1 MLFRSARLIQSMVG
15 NAAGI
20 TGTVTISLLDGQLTA
35 ESRVELGLGYESEY
49 LLDTVVVG
57 AGGTPGQWA
66 VRLRNRIESPVRI
79 EECRAFTLPT
89 GVLAMPLAETVP
101 VGTTLNPNQAVDVV
115 YQLQPADAMLVAET
129 LPVRATPIPDAA
141 VLLGMLV
148 LPGGGAATPSKVTVN
163 ARFPTTPDAEPIVG
177 LKVEFDDESEVT
189 LTPSSP
195 SAEVTLAGRILDVA
209 LGRSPEFFYRVQNLH
224 PTRGGAATGWTKAAV
239 GVPLTISW
247 VVATIAESF

>member
-1 MLFRSARLIQSMVG
+1 MLFR
-15 NAAGI
+15 
-20 TGTVTISLLDGQLTA
+20 
-35 ESRVELGLGYESEY
+35 
-49 LLDTVVVG
+49 
-57 AGGTPGQWA
+57 
-66 VRLRNRIESPVRI
+66 
-79 EECRAFTLPT
+79 F
-89 GVLAMPLAETVP
+89 
-101 VGTTLNPNQAVDVV
+101 
-115 YQLQPADAMLVAET
+115 
-129 LPVRATPIPDAA
+129 TPIPDAA